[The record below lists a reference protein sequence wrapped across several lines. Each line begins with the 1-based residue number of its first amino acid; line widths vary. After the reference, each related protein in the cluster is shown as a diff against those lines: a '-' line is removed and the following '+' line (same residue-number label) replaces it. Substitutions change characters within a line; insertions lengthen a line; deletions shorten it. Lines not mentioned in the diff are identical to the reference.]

1 MITIVLLVIYWIFRV
16 FSLLLV
22 IDIFLNYLLKP
33 YHPVR
38 RFLDGIFNP
47 LLKPFRKLIPLIG
60 GLDLSPIF
68 LIVTFWLLDY
78 IIHLLFNLIG

>member
-1 MITIVLLVIYWIFRV
+1 MLTIVLLVIDWIFRI

-22 IDIFLNYLLKP
+22 IDILLDYVLNP
-33 YHPVR
+33 YHPIR
-38 RFLDGIFNP
+38 RFLDSLFNP

-78 IIHLLFNLIG
+78 IIHLFANLIG